1 MILKVNGNVSPYY
14 VQTLC
19 LLFFPGSKFAMDE
32 KSAPDNPEAE
42 VTFVQTDDLFY
53 ATATLSYQGKSITRE
68 GRISR
73 TEMPG
78 GSDERLTKIAVGRA
92 VFAAGKD
99 LLDFTPPWGILT
111 GVRPSKVAAELLDS
125 NGTGVLRAKRTL
137 RDEYFVDPKKAAL
150 AVAVATNEARLTRH
164 LPISDMCSLYV
175 SIPFCPSRCAY
186 CSFISNTGGRFL
198 SLIDEYLE
206 KLYLDIDNIFSII
219 KSLGLRL
226 ATVYIGGGTPTV
238 LDEKQLATLLSRIT
252 SHVDPQTLL
261 EFSLEAGR
269 PDTITEEKLAI
280 ARAHGVSRVSVNP
293 QTLSDELLLA
303 VGRRH
308 TVADFYRAYEIAQ
321 QSGIRDI
328 NVDLIAGLPGDSF
341 ANFSQSLDSILQLAP
356 TNLTVHSF
364 SVKNAADIR
373 HREGFSVSAFFV
385 PEAAKS
391 VEYSQLRAQ
400 NAHYRPYYMY
410 RQKNTV
416 GNLENVGYAIEGHEA
431 YYNVFMM
438 EELHS
443 VFAVG
448 AAAVTKLVARPSVF
462 TGRDVIS
469 RIFTPKYPYEYLR
482 DGARIRTGD
491 KALGIPSL
499 ADRITD
505 FYRTHR

>member
-1 MILKVNGNVSPYY
+1 MILKVSGNISPYY

-19 LLFFPGSKFAMDE
+19 LLFFPGSKFSQDE
-32 KSAPDNPEAE
+32 QPSPETPEAE
-42 VTFVQTDDLFY
+42 VIFTQEGDAFS
-53 ATATLSYQGKSITRE
+53 ATATLSYHGKSITRE
-68 GRISR
+68 GRITR
-73 TEMPG
+73 EELPE
-78 GSDERLTKIAVGRA
+78 GSDERLAKIAVGRA

-99 LLDFTPPWGILT
+99 LLGFTPPWGILT

-125 NGTGVLRAKRTL
+125 GTGVLRAKRIL
-137 RDEYFVDPKKAAL
+137 RDEYFVNPKKAAL
-150 AVAVATNEARLTRH
+150 AVSVASTEARVIRP
-164 LPISDMCSLYV
+164 LPVSDMCSLYV
-175 SIPFCPSRCAY
+175 SIPFCPTRCAY

-198 SLIDEYLE
+198 SLIGEYLE
-206 KLYLDIDNIFSII
+206 HLFLDIDNIFSII

-238 LDEKQLATLLSRIT
+238 LDEKQLKALLSRIT
-252 SHVDPQTLL
+252 SHADPATLL

-280 ARAHGVSRVSVNP
+280 ARAYGVSRISVNP
-293 QTLSDELLLA
+293 QTLSDELLA
-303 VGRRH
+303 SIGRRH
-308 TVADFYRAYEIAQ
+308 TVADFFRAYEMAEK
-321 QSGIRDI
+321 SGIRDI

-341 ANFSQSLDSILQLAP
+341 QNFSQSLDSILALAP

-373 HREGFSVSAFFV
+373 HREGFSASALFASD
-385 PEAAKS
+385 AAKC
-391 VEYSQLRAQ
+391 VEYSQLRAK
-400 NAHYRPYYMY
+400 NASYRPYYMY

-416 GNLENVGYAIEGHEA
+416 GNLENVGYALEGHEA
-431 YYNVFMM
+431 LYNVFMM

-448 AAAVTKLVARPSVF
+448 AAAVTKLVARPSTS

-482 DGARIRTGD
+482 DGERIRTGD
-491 KALGIPSL
+491 AAEGIPSL